1 MLQTPFGKI
10 NILVDGVATNYEARP
25 FEYIKPPV
33 KDKPIAGCYR
43 VHIPVENYRSIQCVL
58 NLESEKVD
66 VSGSSGERYLCREF
80 VDGNIMLAIGI
91 EDENPAFESGRV
103 KNGMEYRIADGVKEV
118 VFGIAWATDYEGTD
132 DVRVWFAADPTVY
145 FKTESEPDVVM
156 KDLEKVL
163 TEQILD
169 LKANEMSPCETEIYD
184 EVYLD
189 RTEKDNS
196 KWLELMTEAFKGAKS
211 FEIHCWNEEN
221 EWIEV
226 ALKYGNLKE
235 SDWKYGKIVAGNVT
249 KEFID
254 MILSMPK
261 PQDIEIYNKM
271 TPFFSIF
278 LDEYDFQSCHYGTEV
293 YVKGRR

>member
-10 NILVDGVATNYEARP
+10 NILVDGVATNFEARP

-58 NLESEKVD
+58 DLESEKAA

-91 EDENPAFESGRV
+91 EDDNPAFESGRV
-103 KNGMEYRIADGVKEV
+103 KNGMEYRIANGVKEV
-118 VFGIAWATDYEGTD
+118 VFGIAWTTDYEEPD

-145 FKTESEPDVVM
+145 FKTESELDVAM

-169 LKANEMSPCETEIYD
+169 LKVNEVSPSATEMSSF
-184 EVYLD
+184 YLD

-196 KWLELMTEAFKGAKS
+196 KWLDLITEALKGAKT

-226 ALKYGNLKE
+226 ALKYGTLKK
-235 SDWKYGKIVAGNVT
+235 SDWKYGKIITGNVT
-249 KEFID
+249 KEFSD
-254 MILSMPK
+254 MLFNMPK
-261 PQDIEIYNKM
+261 PQDVEIYNKM
-271 TPFFSIF
+271 TPFFNVF
-278 LDEYDFQSCHYGTEV
+278 LDDSFQSCHYGTEI
-293 YVKGRR
+293 YIEEK

>member
-10 NILVDGVATNYEARP
+10 NILVDGVATNFEAKP
-25 FEYIKPPV
+25 FDYIKPPI

-43 VHIPVENYRSIQCVL
+43 IDIRVKNYRSIQCIL
-58 NLESEKVD
+58 NLENEKVD

-80 VDGNIMLAIGI
+80 IDGATMLAIGI

-103 KNGMEYRIADGVKEV
+103 ENGMEYRIIDKIDEV

-145 FKTESEPDVVM
+145 FKTESELDVVM

-169 LKANEMSPCETEIYD
+169 LKVNEMSACETEMYS
-184 EVYLD
+184 VYLD

-196 KWLELMTEAFKGAKS
+196 KWLVLITEALKNTKT

-226 ALKYGNLKE
+226 ALKYGTLKK
-235 SDWKYGKIVAGNVT
+235 SDWKYGKIIAGNVT
-249 KEFID
+249 EKFSD
-254 MILSMPK
+254 MLLGMPK
-261 PQDIEIYNKM
+261 PTDIEIYNKM
-271 TPFFSIF
+271 TPFFNVF
-278 LDEYDFQSCHYGTEV
+278 LDGSFQSCHYGTEI
-293 YVKGRR
+293 YVEEKR